1 MKNYI
6 DRKAAKLSVLSLSN
20 IVKYQYLTGEKILL
34 KKLEKQLKTF
44 EDQGKKQ
51 VDAIVNQNERLV
63 ALANEDDIN
72 LSYKK
77 YLKNLLG
84 RDMMK

>member
-1 MKNYI
+1 MK
-6 DRKAAKLSVLSLSN
+6 
-20 IVKYQYLTGEKILL
+20 KYYK
-34 KKLEKQLKTF
+34 KKLEKLKTF

-77 YLKNLLG
+77 YLKNLWE
-84 RDMMK
+84 RHMMK

>member
-1 MKNYI
+1 MK
-6 DRKAAKLSVLSLSN
+6 
-20 IVKYQYLTGEKILL
+20 KYYK
-34 KKLEKQLKTF
+34 KKLEKLKTF

-63 ALANEDDIN
+63 ALVNEDGIN

-77 YLKNLLG
+77 YLKNLLK
-84 RDMMK
+84 RDIME

>member
-1 MKNYI
+1 M
-6 DRKAAKLSVLSLSN
+6 LN
-20 IVKYQYLTGEKILL
+20 INILQVKKYYK

>member
-1 MKNYI
+1 MLNI
-6 DRKAAKLSVLSLSN
+6 NVLQ
-20 IVKYQYLTGEKILL
+20 VKKYYK
-34 KKLEKQLKTF
+34 KKLEKLKTF

-77 YLKNLLG
+77 YLKNLLE
-84 RDMMK
+84 RHMMK

>member
-1 MKNYI
+1 MK
-6 DRKAAKLSVLSLSN
+6 
-20 IVKYQYLTGEKILL
+20 KYYK

-51 VDAIVNQNERLV
+51 VDAILNQNERLV

>member
-6 DRKAAKLSVLSLSN
+6 DREAAKLSVLSLSN

-63 ALANEDDIN
+63 ALVNEDGIN

-77 YLKNLLG
+77 YLKNLLK
-84 RDMMK
+84 RDIME

>member
-1 MKNYI
+1 MK
-6 DRKAAKLSVLSLSN
+6 
-20 IVKYQYLTGEKILL
+20 KYYK
-34 KKLEKQLKTF
+34 KKLEKLKTF